1 MILISNNIE
10 LYVSKFEE
18 LEYRQTILMQPETMS
33 YNKGY
38 DLDIPSYHKD
48 TGCIEFPRNKWEK
61 WYKFWIDNKPS
72 TYYAYIINVVDHQ
85 FIGEVNLHYNS
96 VQDWYDIGIIIESKY
111 RGKGYGKKALL
122 LLLDIAF
129 KEFDAKAVHNDF
141 ESTRDT
147 VYKLHLNVGFKVIN
161 SNNRII
167 DLLITANDF

>member
-1 MILISNNIE
+1 VIFISNNIE
-10 LYVSKFEE
+10 LYVPKLEE

-38 DLDIPSYHKD
+38 NLNISSYNKN

-72 TYYAYIINVVDHQ
+72 TYYAYIINVTDHQ

-96 VQDWYDIGIIIESKY
+96 EQDWYDMGIIIESKY

-122 LLLDIAF
+122 VLLDIAF
-129 KEFDAKAVHNDF
+129 NEYDAKAVHNDF
-141 ESTRDT
+141 ESKRDIA
-147 VYKLHLNVGFKVIN
+147 YKLHISVGFKVIKSKN
-161 SNNRII
+161 GMI
-167 DLLITANDF
+167 DLLITTNDF